1 MPEVD
6 KITLDQ
12 LQTGHKGRIIE
23 IKGGHTLIDRLA
35 AIGIRTGKSIT
46 KKGSMLMR
54 GPVTIQVDNA
64 QIALGFGMAKK
75 IILEPTK
82 K

>member
-1 MPEVD
+1 MPEAS

-12 LQTGHKGRIIE
+12 LQTGRKGRIID
-23 IKGGHTLIDRLA
+23 IRGGHGLVNRLDA
-35 AIGIRTGKSIT
+35 MGIRTGKIIT
-46 KKGSMLMR
+46 QKGSMLMR

-64 QIALGFGMAKK
+64 QVAIGFGMAKK
-75 IILEPTK
+75 IVVEPIK